1 MKVMISGS
9 HGLIGSELVSTLQSN
24 GSEVV
29 RLGRD
34 FSSPIDFTGID
45 AVIHLAGENIAE
57 GRWNDK
63 KKAAIRNSRVTGTR
77 ALSEQIAA
85 STEKPSVFLSGSAIG
100 FYGDRGDEA
109 LTEESSIGTGFL
121 PKVCT
126 EWEDQTKAASEAGVR
141 TVHLRTGIV
150 LSGQGGALKK
160 MLPPFKMGGGGI
172 LGNGKQYMSWISIQD
187 MVGAIIH
194 LLEAS
199 SVSGA
204 VNMVSPNPHTNTVFT
219 KTLGKV
225 LKRPTIMPLPAFAA
239 RILFGEMADAL
250 LLSSTRVL
258 PNVLQNSKYEFK
270 HPDLESALRAVL
282 K

>member
-1 MKVMISGS
+1 MKIMISGS
-9 HGLIGSELVSTLQSN
+9 HGLIGSQLVSGVQSK
-24 GSEVV
+24 GHDVI

-34 FSSPIDFTGID
+34 FSQPIDFAGVH

-57 GRWNDK
+57 GRWSPQ
-63 KKAAIRNSRVTGTR
+63 KKAAIRDSRVGGTK
-77 ALSEQIAA
+77 ALSDQIASA
-85 STEKPSVFLSGSAIG
+85 EEKPKVFISGSAIG
-100 FYGDRGDEA
+100 FYGDRADES
-109 LTEESSIGTGFL
+109 LTEKSPLGTGFL
-121 PKVCT
+121 PEVCA
-126 EWEDQTKAASEAGVR
+126 EWEDQTKSASDAGVR

-150 LSGQGGALKK
+150 LSSQGGALKK

-187 MVGAIIH
+187 MVGAILH
-194 LLEAS
+194 VLEQDEI
-199 SVSGA
+199 SGA
-204 VNMVSPNPHTNTVFT
+204 VNMVSPNPHTNKVFT
-219 KTLGKV
+219 KVLGKV

-239 RILFGEMADAL
+239 RLMFGEMADAL

-258 PNVLQNSKYEFK
+258 PNVLLETKYQFK